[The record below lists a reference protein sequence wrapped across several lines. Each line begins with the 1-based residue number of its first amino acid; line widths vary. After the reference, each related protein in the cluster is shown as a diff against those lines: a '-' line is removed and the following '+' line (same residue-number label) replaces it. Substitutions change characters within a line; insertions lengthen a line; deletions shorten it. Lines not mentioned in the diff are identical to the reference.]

1 MRNSSAAASR
11 KNVFDILSERGFIKQ
26 VVFKDELYKKLG
38 EESVAFYVGFDPTA
52 DSLHIGHFVQFMAM
66 AHMQRAG
73 HKPFVLIGG
82 GTTAVGDPSGRS
94 DMRSMLSMEEIAKN
108 GKIFENTFREQLQ
121 KIVSFD
127 QNKTNC
133 AVIVNNADWLLKLNY
148 VEFLRYIGAHLSVN
162 KMLSAECFKVRMEK
176 GLSFLEFNYMPM
188 QAYDFLYLF
197 QNHGVTLQMGGDDQ
211 WSNILAGADLIRRKE
226 AKDAFVMT
234 TPLLLTSTGVKMG
247 KSVAGALWVSPHKT
261 KPYDFYQYWR
271 NIADADVENCFKILT
286 FVELPVIA
294 ELCKHKD
301 ERMNEAKK
309 ILAYEITKLIHGEAA
324 AEEAQKAAEAAFA
337 GGSAENM
344 VTVTIGSEIA
354 TVIDLL
360 VAAGAAVSKS
370 NARQLIEGG
379 GVSIDDEAVKNVNA
393 AVPDKK
399 EFILRKGKK
408 THIRILKS

>member
-1 MRNSSAAASR
+1 MATSR
-11 KNVFDILSERGFIKQ
+11 QKNAFDILEERGFIKQ
-26 VVFKDELYKKLG
+26 FVFKDELYKKLG
-38 EESVAFYVGFDPTA
+38 EESVSFYVGFDPTA

-73 HKPFVLIGG
+73 HKPYVLIGG

-94 DMRSMLSMEEIAKN
+94 DMRSMLSMEEIEKN

-127 QNKTNC
+127 QNQKNC

-148 VEFLRYIGAHLSVN
+148 VEFLRYIGSHLSVN

-247 KSVAGALWVSPHKT
+247 KSVAGAVWVSPHKT
-261 KPYDFYQYWR
+261 SPYDFYQYWR
-271 NIADADVENCFKILT
+271 NVADADVENCFKILT
-286 FVELPVIA
+286 FMPLPEIA
-294 ELCKHKD
+294 ELCRHKD
-301 ERMNEAKK
+301 ERMNKAKE
-309 ILAYEITKLIHGEAA
+309 ILAFEITKLIHGEAA
-324 AEEAQKAAEAAFA
+324 AEEARKAAEAAFGA
-337 GGSAENM
+337 GSTENM
-344 VTVTIGSEIA
+344 PTAEIGAEVV

-360 VAAGAAVSKS
+360 VAAGAAASKS
-370 NARQLIEGG
+370 QARQLIEGG
-379 GVSIDDEAVKNVNA
+379 GVSIDETQIKDVKAV
-393 AVPDKK
+393 VPDKK
-399 EFILRKGKK
+399 EFILHKGKK